1 MVDSDNSLSESRR
14 TVESESNEYKR
25 GVVDG
30 SWLQHQCR
38 KMMERNMDYMKM
50 KKIDEGRGDEPNR
63 ASGVGVKSPRKG
75 TKSRRIGT
83 NGGKTSKPGM
93 SSRPITE
100 TRKKDEKLETLN
112 LAKLLDWSKRAGFLK
127 LRKIQHNKK

>member
-1 MVDSDNSLSESRR
+1 MPFGLEG
-14 TVESESNEYKR
+14 VESESNEYKR

-63 ASGVGVKSPRKG
+63 ASSVGVESSCKG

-83 NGGKTSKPGM
+83 NGGKKKKPGM

-100 TRKKDEKLETLN
+100 TKKKDEKLEILN
-112 LAKLLDWSKRAGFLK
+112 LAKLLDWSKRAGLLK
-127 LRKIQHNKK
+127 KEKIPHNKK